1 MSEHLNSSRM
11 CIGNKILQLA
21 KLIAGNKYLVT
32 FSQLHSGFSFIH
44 LPFIGTSQTSSWV
57 EERIEEMIDKKRIFV
72 SLIMDAILGV
82 LHIVGVRGRIDD
94 GYLLNI
100 VFLIAT
106 VGAIAAII
114 VVGSHMRKRS

>member
-1 MSEHLNSSRM
+1 M

-21 KLIAGNKYLVT
+21 KLIADNKYLVT
-32 FSQLHSGFSFIH
+32 FSQLHSDFSFIH

-72 SLIMDAILGV
+72 SLIMGAILGV
-82 LHIVGVRGRIDD
+82 LCIVGVGGRIDG

-106 VGAIAAII
+106 VGAIVVII
-114 VVGSHMRKRS
+114 VVGSHLRKRS